1 MAMEMRKKLEGCSV
15 MEANNSDCFEKDT
28 VIKNIQ
34 YSLEAKEA
42 KESVLQKL
50 AILKS
55 LTILLISMMKKVR

>member
-15 MEANNSDCFEKDT
+15 MEANNSACFEKDT

-42 KESVLQKL
+42 KESVL
-50 AILKS
+50 
-55 LTILLISMMKKVR
+55 